1 MSCKW
6 CLNNLLDFIDSDVE
20 KLSTGESITR
30 NTLVTLNQVIAKI
43 WQNRQIWYVS
53 DGVMLRRKSMQINR
67 VQSMKE
73 STPVINDYFVI
84 TIASGETIVK
94 KKKEKKNKIG
104 RRYFPI
110 INQ

>member
-1 MSCKW
+1 MAS
-6 CLNNLLDFIDSDVE
+6 
-20 KLSTGESITR
+20 
-30 NTLVTLNQVIAKI
+30 NTLVILNQVIAKI

-94 KKKEKKNKIG
+94 KKKEKRIKLAEDISQLLT
-104 RRYFPI
+104 R
-110 INQ
+110 